1 MSFFH
6 NQTDVSFSKKNDRFH
21 SFNNTNTFFK
31 QSTINP
37 HTVLNNMIQNAY
49 TSKKESENIDDE
61 VIKPVPNHCKNIFLK
76 NQAISILDPEE
87 IENSKTLANTPKNQ
101 PEEQKEI
108 YKVLPEENL
117 RKKTVVEYKLKGTP
131 LVNKRIRKRL
141 ISKTYHTWLRPS
153 TNKTSWETRNEG
165 IAKILIYGK
174 YKATRD
180 TRPIIC
186 PYHLYRLKN
195 HVANEARIFPKKYI
209 TPLRQ
214 KKCICEFFTITKSPL
229 KQVI

>member
-6 NQTDVSFSKKNDRFH
+6 NQSVVSFPKKNERFN
-21 SFNNTNTFFK
+21 SFNNSTFFK

-49 TSKKESENIDDE
+49 ISKKVSENIDDE
-61 VIKPVPNHCKNIFLK
+61 MAKPGPNNHKNISLK
-76 NQAISILDPEE
+76 NQAIIVLDPEE
-87 IENSKTLANTPKNQ
+87 IKKNKTLPNIPTNQ
-101 PEEQKEI
+101 LEEQKDI
-108 YKVLPEENL
+108 YKVLPEENF
-117 RKKTVVEYKLKGTP
+117 RKKTVVEFRLKGPP

-153 TNKTSWETRNEG
+153 VNKTSWETDNKG

-180 TRPIIC
+180 TRPMIC
-186 PYHLYRLKN
+186 PYHLYKLKN
-195 HVANEARIFPKKYI
+195 HVGNEARIFPKKYI

-229 KQVI
+229 KQLI